1 MPRHCFRRA
10 KPRSAVL
17 RARTG
22 GGRQCFALVGLTGL
36 DGRAEGGKV
45 AAEVKRRLAG

>member
-1 MPRHCFRRA
+1 MPRHCLRRA

-22 GGRQCFALVGLTGL
+22 GGRQRFALVGLTGL

-45 AAEVKRRLAG
+45 AAEVIRLLAG